1 MWEFAKHVQQHFVN
15 LVLVWIPP
23 CSPTFPAKYVLCCA
37 FVACTP
43 LPSRIAMVR
52 GRVPTRIR
60 AMNARTRTPPV
71 LTRRSRQTQRPA
83 RAIQMVMEVRPGRSL
98 IHPRFRHQSLRH
110 QRLRHQSLRRQR
122 LPGQSLRHHSHRR
135 QSQSPNRRRSAW
147 ESWAASTRRATALA
161 ATAAAVL

>member
-98 IHPRFRHQSLRH
+98 IHPRLRHQSLRH
-110 QRLRHQSLRRQR
+110 QSLRQQR